1 MKKRP
6 ASAARTKRWRENA
19 LKRKDAEARKKKNV
33 QTRARRAAR
42 KGKPYQTM
50 SPKLEHV
57 AAAAY
62 AAEAAAYAAEGK
74 SEKAMEWA
82 ESAYERAGNAHEAAV
97 SAHER
102 ADEAKEDAATAYAM
116 AIENNRKIISLEG
129 EVKTRLKSFAET
141 QALTKSTD
149 TKAPS
154 L

>member
-6 ASAARTKRWRENA
+6 SSAARTKRWRENA

-42 KGKPYQTM
+42 KGEPYQTM

-62 AAEAAAYAAEGK
+62 AAYAAEGK
-74 SEKAMEWA
+74 SKKAMEWA

-97 SAHER
+97 SARER
-102 ADEAKEDAATAYAM
+102 ADEAKEDAATAYAV

-129 EVKTRLKSFAET
+129 EVKTGLKSFAET

>member
-1 MKKRP
+1 MKRPAATRKKMKKRP

-62 AAEAAAYAAEGK
+62 AAEAAA
-74 SEKAMEWA
+74 SIQRMKAKLKA
-82 ESAYERAGNAHEAAV
+82 
-97 SAHER
+97 
-102 ADEAKEDAATAYAM
+102 
-116 AIENNRKIISLEG
+116 RK
-129 EVKTRLKSFAET
+129 
-141 QALTKSTD
+141 LTKVTRSM
-149 TKAPS
+149 KAK
-154 L
+154 